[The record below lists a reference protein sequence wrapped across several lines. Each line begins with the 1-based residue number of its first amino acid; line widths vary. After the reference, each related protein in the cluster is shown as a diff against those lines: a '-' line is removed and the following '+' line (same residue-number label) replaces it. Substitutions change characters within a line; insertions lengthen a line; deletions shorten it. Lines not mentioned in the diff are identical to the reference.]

1 MVQLMDQSGQPV
13 MEEVKSNQIN
23 DSQEDNSFTEMLRD
37 IDGKTDSE

>member
-37 IDGKTDSE
+37 IDGKTDND